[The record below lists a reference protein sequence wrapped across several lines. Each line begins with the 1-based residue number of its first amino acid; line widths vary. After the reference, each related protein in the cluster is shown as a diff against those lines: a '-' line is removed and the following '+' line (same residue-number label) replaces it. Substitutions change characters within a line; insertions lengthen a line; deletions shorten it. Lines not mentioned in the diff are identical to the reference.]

1 MRYLPSQT
9 PGFGRLSLRFHF
21 MQRFVASRLAS
32 RAVSRSCWARQ
43 YARRY
48 TTAAPPPPSPPRT
61 IPRGKRV
68 VICTVAFLAG
78 LSFYFVLPDPSRSAP
93 TLEREPLSPRYFTST
108 TVIENDQAG
117 PDTKLL
123 RLAVKPEIL
132 KATDPEGLKAIWS
145 VFIKDDDI
153 QVERPYTP
161 LYGIDEHGHM
171 VFWIKKYPKGEV
183 GRWLHA
189 KQPGDKI
196 ELRAPLAT
204 WQWKDD
210 TWDEVV
216 MVSRPAVVPMTA
228 DLKAKQI
235 SGGTGFAP
243 FYQLFHS
250 VISNMT
256 VSPQTQFKLLH
267 SSRRPEELPPPSL
280 IKSLLKFSEENPQRL
295 KVDLFVDEDENKTS
309 EYPLAVTRINE
320 GEIKRSLGLVGNPS
334 SLLKNVF
341 GKKEPEA
348 APKRRLFLVCGPEPY
363 VLLVFRRYVS
373 I

>member
-1 MRYLPSQT
+1 
-9 PGFGRLSLRFHF
+9 
-21 MQRFVASRLAS
+21 MQFPVASRLTS
-32 RAVSRSCWARQ
+32 RVACQSTWARGCLH
-43 YARRY
+43 RY
-48 TTAAPPPPSPPRT
+48 TTASSLPPPPPAGLPRH
-61 IPRGKRV
+61 KRV

-93 TLEREPLSPRYFTST
+93 TLKRDPLSPRHFTPT
-108 TVIENDQAG
+108 TVIENDEAG

-189 KQPGDKI
+189 KQAGQTI

-204 WQWKDD
+204 WKWQDN

-216 MVSRPAVVPMTA
+216 MVS
-228 DLKAKQI
+228 
-235 SGGTGFAP
+235 G
-243 FYQLFHS
+243 
-250 VISNMT
+250 
-256 VSPQTQFKLLH
+256 
-267 SSRRPEELPPPSL
+267 
-280 IKSLLKFSEENPQRL
+280 
-295 KVDLFVDEDENKTS
+295 
-309 EYPLAVTRINE
+309 
-320 GEIKRSLGLVGNPS
+320 
-334 SLLKNVF
+334 
-341 GKKEPEA
+341 
-348 APKRRLFLVCGPEPY
+348 
-363 VLLVFRRYVS
+363 
-373 I
+373 